1 MDGTLISPGS
11 STIWG
16 FLWKDCFLYLRV
28 PSRQAAARS
37 KQITVESA
45 ERGKAVCSLPLRGVS
60 TPGLGQGAGP
70 VGYEFSASWTK

>member
-1 MDGTLISPGS
+1 MGFFMEGLISHH
-11 STIWG
+11 
-16 FLWKDCFLYLRV
+16 LRV
-28 PSRQAAARS
+28 PSRQAAARN
-37 KQITVESA
+37 KHITVESA